1 MVLCRGVRDRVGTA
15 ERGGSNGER
24 ASSKEECVERYI
36 SVGCAVVEKTA
47 EDAGNREDSS
57 QGF

>member
-24 ASSKEECVERYI
+24 ASSKEECVEGYI

-47 EDAGNREDSS
+47 EDAEIGRAHV
-57 QGF
+57 